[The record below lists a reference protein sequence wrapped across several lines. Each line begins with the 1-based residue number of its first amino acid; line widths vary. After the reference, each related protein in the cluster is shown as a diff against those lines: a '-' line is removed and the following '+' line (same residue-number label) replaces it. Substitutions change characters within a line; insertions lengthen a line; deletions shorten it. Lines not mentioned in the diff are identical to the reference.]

1 MISGVSEILINTWK
15 PDVVMNESNVYLC
28 KKKKKRHTNAKTT
41 NLKTINLPSD

>member
-28 KKKKKRHTNAKTT
+28 KKKKKKTHKCQ
-41 NLKTINLPSD
+41 NNQPKNY